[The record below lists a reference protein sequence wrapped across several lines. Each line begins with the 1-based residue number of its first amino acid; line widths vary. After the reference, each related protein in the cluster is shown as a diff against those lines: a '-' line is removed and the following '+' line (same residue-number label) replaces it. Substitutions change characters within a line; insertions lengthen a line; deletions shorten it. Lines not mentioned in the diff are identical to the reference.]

1 MTLFFV
7 LHVIYVATCL
17 TLSQPLLLLTKFFC
31 SIVMDL
37 RFVVAAR
44 LCHSFSDAGQCFV
57 SQSSGQKLATTQTD
71 RLVHL
76 LLLFALLTEC
86 HAIVSNVELACNNVA
101 ILIQC
106 CPFFVVCSLQRKD
119 IKRTTTEHES
129 VNEF

>member
-7 LHVIYVATCL
+7 LHVIHVAMCL

-44 LCHSFSDAGQCFV
+44 LCHSFSDAV

-71 RLVHL
+71 RLVHLL

-119 IKRTTTEHES
+119 MKRTTAEYES